1 MTAVRRRLSK
11 QPASADEPRR
21 PARARLRSPVVDI
34 LIESE
39 LWKPQRG
46 VRPLLRRAAAE
57 AAAMLA
63 AKPAELAIV
72 LTDDKAI
79 RRLNRAW
86 RGKDEPT
93 NVLAFPASAG
103 PNGAQRAS
111 AGPNGA
117 QRHIGDIVIA
127 YETLAREAA
136 AQRKPLAHHLAHLAV
151 HGFLHLSGH
160 DHANEDDAA
169 AMEDLEIS
177 ILARLQIPNPY
188 AARDRAGC

>member
-63 AKPAELAIV
+63 AKPAELTIV
-72 LTDDKAI
+72 LTDNKAI

-86 RGKDEPT
+86 RGKDEAT
-93 NVLAFPASAG
+93 NVLAFP
-103 PNGAQRAS
+103 AS

-188 AARDRAGC
+188 AARDRAGR